1 MSFKT
6 AVIQID
12 SGSDKA
18 KNLAKIEKFILEAC
32 SRQAKFI
39 ALPEVFNLRGVHDE
53 SIENAEDINS
63 GETIQLIK
71 KLARENQVWIL
82 AGSLMIKAN
91 DKGLPFNTS
100 LLVSSTGELVAS
112 YKKMHLFD
120 MVQGSTQIRESSRNQ
135 SGTSSQVAALNIA
148 GQNCKLGM
156 SICYDLRFPEL
167 YRKYA
172 DERVE
177 LITVPSAFTHYT
189 GQAHWQVLCRARAI
203 ENQAYVI
210 APNQC
215 GTGGTVRSYGHSLIV
230 DPWGEILAEASGDK
244 EEIIYANIDLKRLN
258 EIRSKLPVLEHRKL

>member
-1 MSFKT
+1 VALLKIS
-6 AVIQID
+6 VIQIN

-18 KNLAKIEKFILEAC
+18 KNLAKAEKFILEAC
-32 SRQAKFI
+32 SQQAQFI
-39 ALPEVFNLRGVHDE
+39 ALPEVFNLRGVADE
-53 SIENAEDINS
+53 SIDNAEDLNS

-82 AGSLMIKAN
+82 AGSLMIKAV
-91 DKGLPFNTS
+91 KGLPYNTS
-100 LLVSSTGELVAS
+100 LLISAQGEITAS
-112 YKKMHLFD
+112 YKKIHLFD
-120 MVQGSTQIRESSRNQ
+120 MTQGSTQIRESLRNQ
-135 SGTSSQVAALNIA
+135 SGTSPQVATLSIA
-148 GQNCKLGM
+148 GQNYKLGM

-172 DERVE
+172 EERVE

-215 GTGGTVRSYGHSLIV
+215 GAGGAVRSYGHSLIV

-244 EEIIYANIDLKRLN
+244 EEIIYADIDLNRLN
-258 EIRSKLPVLEHRKL
+258 EIRSKLPVLEHRRL